1 MLKLFRQME
10 RFMRFKLRF
19 CLALFII
26 LTVGMVISYADETE
40 QQNHNTINETQF
52 STQANDEQTSNQVA
66 EDSNE
71 VRSEPLALAQ
81 TNQWIETSGQ
91 KFYVDAD
98 GNYVKGIYEVDNVI
112 YYFDTESGA
121 LVKSAAW
128 RIWNGKRYFTNS
140 EGIAYRNQ
148 FISFGPYKFYMGADG
163 AAQTGIY
170 ATIDA
175 SMYYA
180 DDTGEV
186 IRKAQWITQNGK
198 RYFANAE
205 GRLYRNQFISFGPHR
220 YYMGADGSAQTGI
233 FAANDGSMYYADD
246 KGEVVRKAQWI
257 EKDGKRY
264 FANAE
269 GKLYRNQFISFGPR
283 RYYMGTDGAA
293 MTGRFT
299 ANDGKDYNADDK
311 GELITN
317 TAQWVVRDGKRYFIS
332 AEGHMYR
339 NQFISFGPYRFYM
352 GADGAAMTG
361 VFKAK
366 NGNMYYADNTGEIVR
381 KAQWA
386 EQNGKRYFCD
396 NTGELY
402 VNMLISFG
410 PYRYYM
416 GKDGAAMT
424 GVFKAPNN
432 HSYNADE
439 TGELIRKAQWIE
451 QNGKRY
457 FSNED
462 GEIYTNQ
469 FLYFGP
475 TKYFVGPD
483 GAVRDDINFDG
494 IDFGI
499 RQSPNYNIGR
509 AEKPIDY
516 IVIHHWGHE
525 GQSFSG
531 VVCWLC
537 RMNGDSSAHYVVQG
551 GRVECI
557 VNPNDTAWHAGNW
570 NYNLRTIGIECR
582 PEMTDGDFDTT
593 ARLIANLWK
602 MYGKKPIIGHR
613 DIIPTA
619 CPGKYYTRF
628 AELTQLAESYYNK

>member
-1 MLKLFRQME
+1 
-10 RFMRFKLRF
+10 MRFKLRF

-40 QQNHNTINETQF
+40 QQNYNTINETQF

-81 TNQWIETSGQ
+81 ANQWIETSGQ

-163 AAQTGIY
+163 SAQTGIF
-170 ATIDA
+170 AANDG

-186 IRKAQWITQNGK
+186 VRKAQWITQNGK

-264 FANAE
+264 FANAD

-317 TAQWVVRDGKRYFIS
+317 TAQWV
-332 AEGHMYR
+332 
-339 NQFISFGPYRFYM
+339 
-352 GADGAAMTG
+352 
-361 VFKAK
+361 
-366 NGNMYYADNTGEIVR
+366 
-381 KAQWA
+381 
-386 EQNGKRYFCD
+386 
-396 NTGELY
+396 
-402 VNMLISFG
+402 
-410 PYRYYM
+410 
-416 GKDGAAMT
+416 
-424 GVFKAPNN
+424 
-432 HSYNADE
+432 
-439 TGELIRKAQWIE
+439 
-451 QNGKRY
+451 
-457 FSNED
+457 
-462 GEIYTNQ
+462 
-469 FLYFGP
+469 
-475 TKYFVGPD
+475 
-483 GAVRDDINFDG
+483 
-494 IDFGI
+494 
-499 RQSPNYNIGR
+499 
-509 AEKPIDY
+509 
-516 IVIHHWGHE
+516 
-525 GQSFSG
+525 
-531 VVCWLC
+531 
-537 RMNGDSSAHYVVQG
+537 
-551 GRVECI
+551 
-557 VNPNDTAWHAGNW
+557 
-570 NYNLRTIGIECR
+570 
-582 PEMTDGDFDTT
+582 
-593 ARLIANLWK
+593 
-602 MYGKKPIIGHR
+602 
-613 DIIPTA
+613 
-619 CPGKYYTRF
+619 
-628 AELTQLAESYYNK
+628 

>member
-1 MLKLFRQME
+1 MRLKLRIG
-10 RFMRFKLRF
+10 
-19 CLALFII
+19 LALCIV
-26 LTVGMVISYADETE
+26 LVIGVMYAYADENN
-40 QQNHNTINETQF
+40 QQALGAELYVTNDACIYRAGTDEF
-52 STQANDEQTSNQVA
+52 VANKA
-66 EDSNE
+66 
-71 VRSEPLALAQ
+71 
-81 TNQWIETSGQ
+81 QWIEQDGKKYLTSETGE
-91 KFYVDAD
+91 
-98 GNYVKGIYEVDNVI
+98 IY
-112 YYFDTESGA
+112 
-121 LVKSAAW
+121 K
-128 RIWNGKRYFTNS
+128 
-140 EGIAYRNQ
+140 NQ
-148 FISFGPYKFYMGADG
+148 FVSFGPYRYYLGADG
-163 AAQTGIY
+163 VAGEDIFKAGDGETYNANNNGEIVRDDQRIEKNGNSYLSNEDGKIYKDQFVAHDGEKYSVDKEGAIQKGIFIGKDGSY
-170 ATIDA
+170 YNA
-175 SMYYA
+175 S
-180 DDTGEV
+180 DTGE
-186 IRKAQWITQNGK
+186 IQ
-198 RYFANAE
+198 
-205 GRLYRNQFISFGPHR
+205 
-220 YYMGADGSAQTGI
+220 
-233 FAANDGSMYYADD
+233 
-246 KGEVVRKAQWI
+246 RKAQWI
-257 EKDGKRY
+257 EKGGKY
-264 FANAE
+264 YYSNAE
-269 GKLYRNQFISFGPR
+269 GVLYVNQFIKFG
-283 RYYMGTDGAA
+283 Y
-293 MTGRFT
+293 
-299 ANDGKDYNADDK
+299 
-311 GELITN
+311 
-317 TAQWVVRDGKRYFIS
+317 
-332 AEGHMYR
+332 H
-339 NQFISFGPYRFYM
+339 
-352 GADGAAMTG
+352 
-361 VFKAK
+361 
-366 NGNMYYADNTGEIVR
+366 
-381 KAQWA
+381 
-386 EQNGKRYFCD
+386 
-396 NTGELY
+396 
-402 VNMLISFG
+402 
-410 PYRYYM
+410 RYYM

-424 GVFKAPNN
+424 GVFKAPDKNIYYADETGEIASKAQWIEKDGKRYYCNAEGELYVNMMIKFGPYRYYMGKDGAAMTGFFKAPNN
-432 HSYNADE
+432 HTYHADQ

-469 FLYFGP
+469 FLYFGA

-516 IVIHHWGHE
+516 IVIHHWGNE

-628 AELTQLAESYYNK
+628 AELTRLAESYYNK

>member
-1 MLKLFRQME
+1 
-10 RFMRFKLRF
+10 MRFKLRF

-26 LTVGMVISYADETE
+26 LTVGMVISYADEIE
-40 QQNHNTINETQF
+40 QQNHNTTINETQF

-66 EDSNE
+66 EESNE

-81 TNQWIETSGQ
+81 TNQWIETSGH

-163 AAQTGIY
+163 AVMTGIY
-170 ATIDA
+170 ATIDG

-233 FAANDGSMYYADD
+233 FAVNDGSMYYADD
-246 KGEVVRKAQWI
+246 TGEVVRKAQWI

-264 FANAE
+264 FSNAD
-269 GKLYRNQFISFGPR
+269 GKLYKNQFISFGPR
-283 RYYMGTDGAA
+283 RYYMGPDGAA

-317 TAQWVVRDGKRYFIS
+317 KAQWVVRDGKRYFIS

-366 NGNMYYADNTGEIVR
+366 NGNMYYAD
-381 KAQWA
+381 
-386 EQNGKRYFCD
+386 
-396 NTGELY
+396 
-402 VNMLISFG
+402 
-410 PYRYYM
+410 
-416 GKDGAAMT
+416 
-424 GVFKAPNN
+424 
-432 HSYNADE
+432 E
-439 TGELIRKAQWIE
+439 TGEFIRKAQWIE

-469 FLYFGP
+469 FLYFGA

-483 GAVRDDINFDG
+483 GAVRDDINFEG

-499 RQSPNYNIGR
+499 QQSPNYNIGR

-628 AELTQLAESYYNK
+628 AELTQLAESYYNKK

>member
-1 MLKLFRQME
+1 
-10 RFMRFKLRF
+10 MRFKLRF

-163 AAQTGIY
+163 AVMTGIY
-170 ATIDA
+170 ATIDG

-246 KGEVVRKAQWI
+246 TGEVVRKAQWI

-264 FANAE
+264 FSNAD

-293 MTGRFT
+293 MTG
-299 ANDGKDYNADDK
+299 
-311 GELITN
+311 
-317 TAQWVVRDGKRYFIS
+317 
-332 AEGHMYR
+332 
-339 NQFISFGPYRFYM
+339 
-352 GADGAAMTG
+352 
-361 VFKAK
+361 VFKAN
-366 NGNMYYADNTGEIVR
+366 NGNMYYADNTGEIAR

-424 GVFKAPNN
+424 GFFKAPNN

-439 TGELIRKAQWIE
+439 TGEIIRKAQWIE

>member
-1 MLKLFRQME
+1 
-10 RFMRFKLRF
+10 MRFKLRF

-71 VRSEPLALAQ
+71 VRFEPLALAQ

-163 AAQTGIY
+163 AVMTGIY
-170 ATIDA
+170 ATIDG

-220 YYMGADGSAQTGI
+220 YYMRADGSAQTGI

-246 KGEVVRKAQWI
+246 TGEVVRKAQWI

-462 GEIYTNQ
+462 GEFTQ
-469 FLYFGP
+469 TSF
-475 TKYFVGPD
+475 
-483 GAVRDDINFDG
+483 
-494 IDFGI
+494 
-499 RQSPNYNIGR
+499 
-509 AEKPIDY
+509 Y
-516 IVIHHWGHE
+516 ILDQQNTLLALM
-525 GQSFSG
+525 GQ
-531 VVCWLC
+531 L
-537 RMNGDSSAHYVVQG
+537 
-551 GRVECI
+551 E
-557 VNPNDTAWHAGNW
+557 
-570 NYNLRTIGIECR
+570 TI
-582 PEMTDGDFDTT
+582 
-593 ARLIANLWK
+593 
-602 MYGKKPIIGHR
+602 
-613 DIIPTA
+613 
-619 CPGKYYTRF
+619 
-628 AELTQLAESYYNK
+628 LTLME

>member
-1 MLKLFRQME
+1 
-10 RFMRFKLRF
+10 MRFKLRF

-40 QQNHNTINETQF
+40 QQNHNTTINETQF

-81 TNQWIETSGQ
+81 ANQWIETSGQ

-128 RIWNGKRYFTNS
+128 RNWNGKRYFTNS

-163 AAQTGIY
+163 AVMTGIY
-170 ATIDA
+170 ATIDG

-220 YYMGADGSAQTGI
+220 YYMGVDGSAQTGI

-246 KGEVVRKAQWI
+246 TGEVVRKAQWI

-264 FANAE
+264 FANAD

-283 RYYMGTDGAA
+283 RYYMGPDGAA

-317 TAQWVVRDGKRYFIS
+317 KAQWVVRDGKRYFIS

-366 NGNMYYADNTGEIVR
+366 NGNMYYADSKKST
-381 KAQWA
+381 
-386 EQNGKRYFCD
+386 
-396 NTGELY
+396 
-402 VNMLISFG
+402 
-410 PYRYYM
+410 
-416 GKDGAAMT
+416 
-424 GVFKAPNN
+424 
-432 HSYNADE
+432 
-439 TGELIRKAQWIE
+439 
-451 QNGKRY
+451 
-457 FSNED
+457 
-462 GEIYTNQ
+462 
-469 FLYFGP
+469 
-475 TKYFVGPD
+475 VG
-483 GAVRDDINFDG
+483 
-494 IDFGI
+494 
-499 RQSPNYNIGR
+499 
-509 AEKPIDY
+509 
-516 IVIHHWGHE
+516 
-525 GQSFSG
+525 
-531 VVCWLC
+531 
-537 RMNGDSSAHYVVQG
+537 
-551 GRVECI
+551 
-557 VNPNDTAWHAGNW
+557 
-570 NYNLRTIGIECR
+570 
-582 PEMTDGDFDTT
+582 
-593 ARLIANLWK
+593 
-602 MYGKKPIIGHR
+602 
-613 DIIPTA
+613 
-619 CPGKYYTRF
+619 
-628 AELTQLAESYYNK
+628 

>member
-1 MLKLFRQME
+1 
-10 RFMRFKLRF
+10 MRFKLRF
-19 CLALFII
+19 CLAIIII

-40 QQNHNTINETQF
+40 QQNHNTSINETQF
-52 STQANDEQTSNQVA
+52 STQANDEQTNNQVA
-66 EDSNE
+66 EESNE
-71 VRSEPLALAQ
+71 VRSEPLTLAQ

-163 AAQTGIY
+163 AVMTGIY
-170 ATIDA
+170 ATIDG

-233 FAANDGSMYYADD
+233 YSTIDGSMYYADD
-246 KGEVVRKAQWI
+246 TGEVVRKAQWI

-264 FANAE
+264 FSNAD
-269 GKLYRNQFISFGPR
+269 GKLYKNQFISFGPR

-317 TAQWVVRDGKRYFIS
+317 KAQWVVRDGKRYFIN

-339 NQFISFGPYRFYM
+339 DQFISFGPYRFYM

-424 GVFKAPNN
+424 GLFKAPNN

-628 AELTQLAESYYNK
+628 AELTQLAETYYNK

>member
-1 MLKLFRQME
+1 
-10 RFMRFKLRF
+10 MRFKLRF

-26 LTVGMVISYADETE
+26 LTVGMIISYADETE

-71 VRSEPLALAQ
+71 VRSEPIALAQ

-163 AAQTGIY
+163 AVMTGIY
-170 ATIDA
+170 ATIDG

-186 IRKAQWITQNGK
+186 IRKAQWIT
-198 RYFANAE
+198 
-205 GRLYRNQFISFGPHR
+205 
-220 YYMGADGSAQTGI
+220 
-233 FAANDGSMYYADD
+233 
-246 KGEVVRKAQWI
+246 
-257 EKDGKRY
+257 
-264 FANAE
+264 
-269 GKLYRNQFISFGPR
+269 
-283 RYYMGTDGAA
+283 
-293 MTGRFT
+293 
-299 ANDGKDYNADDK
+299 
-311 GELITN
+311 
-317 TAQWVVRDGKRYFIS
+317 
-332 AEGHMYR
+332 
-339 NQFISFGPYRFYM
+339 
-352 GADGAAMTG
+352 
-361 VFKAK
+361 
-366 NGNMYYADNTGEIVR
+366 
-381 KAQWA
+381 
-386 EQNGKRYFCD
+386 QNGKRYFCD

-469 FLYFGP
+469 FLYFGA

-628 AELTQLAESYYNK
+628 AELTQLAETYYNK

>member
-1 MLKLFRQME
+1 
-10 RFMRFKLRF
+10 MRFKLRF

-163 AAQTGIY
+163 AVMTGIY
-170 ATIDA
+170 ATIDG

-246 KGEVVRKAQWI
+246 TGEVVRKAQWI

-264 FANAE
+264 FSNAD

-293 MTGRFT
+293 MTG
-299 ANDGKDYNADDK
+299 
-311 GELITN
+311 
-317 TAQWVVRDGKRYFIS
+317 
-332 AEGHMYR
+332 
-339 NQFISFGPYRFYM
+339 
-352 GADGAAMTG
+352 

-366 NGNMYYADNTGEIVR
+366 NGNMYYADNTGEIAR

-424 GVFKAPNN
+424 GFFKAPNN

-439 TGELIRKAQWIE
+439 TGEIIRKAQWIE

-628 AELTQLAESYYNK
+628 AELTQLAETYYNK

>member
-1 MLKLFRQME
+1 MRLKLRIG
-10 RFMRFKLRF
+10 
-19 CLALFII
+19 LALCIV
-26 LTVGMVISYADETE
+26 LVSGVMYAYADENN
-40 QQNHNTINETQF
+40 QQALGAELYVTNDACIYRAGTDELV
-52 STQANDEQTSNQVA
+52 ANKA
-66 EDSNE
+66 
-71 VRSEPLALAQ
+71 
-81 TNQWIETSGQ
+81 QWIEQDGKKYLTSETGE
-91 KFYVDAD
+91 
-98 GNYVKGIYEVDNVI
+98 IY
-112 YYFDTESGA
+112 
-121 LVKSAAW
+121 K
-128 RIWNGKRYFTNS
+128 
-140 EGIAYRNQ
+140 NQ
-148 FISFGPYKFYMGADG
+148 FVSFGPYRYYLGADG
-163 AAQTGIY
+163 AAGEDIFQAGDGETYNSNNNGEIVRDDQRIEKNGNSYLSNEDGKIYKDQFVARDGEKYSVDKEGAIQKGIFIGKDGSRY
-170 ATIDA
+170 NA
-175 SMYYA
+175 S
-180 DDTGEV
+180 DTGE
-186 IRKAQWITQNGK
+186 IQ
-198 RYFANAE
+198 
-205 GRLYRNQFISFGPHR
+205 
-220 YYMGADGSAQTGI
+220 
-233 FAANDGSMYYADD
+233 
-246 KGEVVRKAQWI
+246 RKAQWI
-257 EKDGKRY
+257 EKGGKY
-264 FANAE
+264 YYSNAE
-269 GKLYRNQFISFGPR
+269 GVLYVNQFIKFG
-283 RYYMGTDGAA
+283 Y
-293 MTGRFT
+293 
-299 ANDGKDYNADDK
+299 
-311 GELITN
+311 
-317 TAQWVVRDGKRYFIS
+317 
-332 AEGHMYR
+332 H
-339 NQFISFGPYRFYM
+339 
-352 GADGAAMTG
+352 
-361 VFKAK
+361 
-366 NGNMYYADNTGEIVR
+366 
-381 KAQWA
+381 
-386 EQNGKRYFCD
+386 
-396 NTGELY
+396 
-402 VNMLISFG
+402 
-410 PYRYYM
+410 RYYM

-439 TGELIRKAQWIE
+439 TGEFIRKVQWIE

-469 FLYFGP
+469 FLYFGA

>member
-1 MLKLFRQME
+1 
-10 RFMRFKLRF
+10 MRFKLRF

-26 LTVGMVISYADETE
+26 LTVGMVISYADEIE
-40 QQNHNTINETQF
+40 QQNHNTTINETQF

-81 TNQWIETSGQ
+81 TNQWIETSGH

-163 AAQTGIY
+163 AVMTGIY
-170 ATIDA
+170 ATIDG

-233 FAANDGSMYYADD
+233 FAVNDGSMYYADD
-246 KGEVVRKAQWI
+246 TGEVVRKAQWI

-283 RYYMGTDGAA
+283 RYYMGPDGAA

-317 TAQWVVRDGKRYFIS
+317 KAQWVVRDGKRYFIS

-366 NGNMYYADNTGEIVR
+366 NGNMYYAD
-381 KAQWA
+381 
-386 EQNGKRYFCD
+386 
-396 NTGELY
+396 
-402 VNMLISFG
+402 
-410 PYRYYM
+410 
-416 GKDGAAMT
+416 
-424 GVFKAPNN
+424 
-432 HSYNADE
+432 E
-439 TGELIRKAQWIE
+439 TGEFIRKAQWIE

-469 FLYFGP
+469 FLYFGA

-483 GAVRDDINFDG
+483 GAVRDDINFEG

-499 RQSPNYNIGR
+499 QQSPNYNIGR

-628 AELTQLAESYYNK
+628 AELTQLAESYYNKK

>member
-1 MLKLFRQME
+1 
-10 RFMRFKLRF
+10 MRFKLRF

-81 TNQWIETSGQ
+81 ANQWIETSGQ

-170 ATIDA
+170 ATIDG

-220 YYMGADGSAQTGI
+220 YYMGVDGSAQTGI

-246 KGEVVRKAQWI
+246 TGEVVRKAQWI

-264 FANAE
+264 FSNAD
-269 GKLYRNQFISFGPR
+269 GKLYKNQFISFGPR
-283 RYYMGTDGAA
+283 RYYMG
-293 MTGRFT
+293 
-299 ANDGKDYNADDK
+299 
-311 GELITN
+311 
-317 TAQWVVRDGKRYFIS
+317 
-332 AEGHMYR
+332 
-339 NQFISFGPYRFYM
+339 P
-352 GADGAAMTG
+352 DGAAMTG

-366 NGNMYYADNTGEIVR
+366 NGNMYYADNTGEIAR

-451 QNGKRY
+451 QDGKRY

-602 MYGKKPIIGHR
+602 LYGKKPIIGHR

-628 AELTQLAESYYNK
+628 AELTQLAETYYNKK

>member
-1 MLKLFRQME
+1 
-10 RFMRFKLRF
+10 MRFKLRF
-19 CLALFII
+19 CLAIIII

-81 TNQWIETSGQ
+81 ANQWIETSGQ

-163 AAQTGIY
+163 AVMTGIY
-170 ATIDA
+170 ATIDG

-233 FAANDGSMYYADD
+233 FAANDGSMYNADD
-246 KGEVVRKAQWI
+246 TGEVVRKAQWI

-283 RYYMGTDGAA
+283 RYYMGPDGAA

-317 TAQWVVRDGKRYFIS
+317 KAQWVVRDGKRYFIS

-366 NGNMYYADNTGEIVR
+366 NGNMYYADNTGEIAR

-386 EQNGKRYFCD
+386 QQNGKRYFCD

-424 GVFKAPNN
+424 GFFKAPNN

-469 FLYFGP
+469 FLYFGT

-509 AEKPIDY
+509 AENSY
-516 IVIHHWGHE
+516 
-525 GQSFSG
+525 
-531 VVCWLC
+531 
-537 RMNGDSSAHYVVQG
+537 SSLG
-551 GRVECI
+551 
-557 VNPNDTAWHAGNW
+557 T
-570 NYNLRTIGIECR
+570 
-582 PEMTDGDFDTT
+582 
-593 ARLIANLWK
+593 
-602 MYGKKPIIGHR
+602 
-613 DIIPTA
+613 
-619 CPGKYYTRF
+619 
-628 AELTQLAESYYNK
+628 

>member
-1 MLKLFRQME
+1 
-10 RFMRFKLRF
+10 MRFKLRS
-19 CLALFII
+19 CLSLLII
-26 LTVGMVISYADETE
+26 LTVGMVISYADETG
-40 QQNHNTINETQF
+40 QQNHNAVNETQF
-52 STQANDEQTSNQVA
+52 STQANDEQTSNPVA
-66 EDSNE
+66 VESNDA
-71 VRSEPLALAQ
+71 RPEPLALAQ
-81 TNQWIETSGQ
+81 TNQWVELGGQ

-98 GNYVKGIYEVDNVI
+98 GNYVKGIYEIDNVI
-112 YYFDTESGA
+112 YYFDSETGA

-128 RIWNGKRYFTNS
+128 RNWNGKRYFTNS

-148 FISFGPYKFYMGADG
+148 FITFGPYRFYMGADG
-163 AAQTGIY
+163 AVKTGIY
-170 ATIDA
+170 TTYDG

-186 IRKAQWITQNGK
+186 VRKAQWINLDGK

-205 GRLYRNQFISFGPHR
+205 GKLYKNQFISFGPHLF
-220 YYMGADGSAQTGI
+220 YMGADGSAQTGI
-233 FAANDGSMYYADD
+233 FATIDGSLYNADES
-246 KGEVVRKAQWI
+246 GEIIKKAQWI

-264 FANAE
+264 FSSAD
-269 GKLYRNQFISFGPR
+269 GKLYKNQFISFGPHR
-283 RYYMGTDGAA
+283 FYMGADGAA
-293 MTGRFT
+293 MTGIFT
-299 ANDGKDYNADDK
+299 ANDGKRYNADDK

-317 TAQWVVRDGKRYFIS
+317 KAQWVVRDGKRYFIS

-339 NQFISFGPYRFYM
+339 NHFISFGPYRFYM
-352 GADGAAMTG
+352 G
-361 VFKAK
+361 
-366 NGNMYYADNTGEIVR
+366 
-381 KAQWA
+381 
-386 EQNGKRYFCD
+386 
-396 NTGELY
+396 
-402 VNMLISFG
+402 
-410 PYRYYM
+410 P
-416 GKDGAAMT
+416 DGAAMT
-424 GVFKAPNN
+424 GVFKAPDN

-439 TGELIRKAQWIE
+439 TGEVVRKAQWIE

-457 FSNED
+457 FSNEE

-469 FLYFGP
+469 FLYFGG

-509 AEKPIDY
+509 DGKSIDY
-516 IVIHHWGHE
+516 IVIHHWGNE

-537 RMNGDSSAHYVVQG
+537 RINGNSSAHYVVQG

-582 PEMTDGDFDTT
+582 PEMTNGDFDTT

-613 DIIPTA
+613 DIVPTA